1 MSCDTN
7 LYMIMMYIQNVHV
20 YRCLKNHINFNSR
33 PISYSNCYIFFLNL
47 QMRRFERKRKPPTPR
62 RKVVKISGRDVQS
75 AAECL
80 LDLGKE
86 MSGSHTPSSC
96 EEQDVEV
103 MHMLNK

>member
-1 MSCDTN
+1 M
-7 LYMIMMYIQNVHV
+7 
-20 YRCLKNHINFNSR
+20 LKKCILINSR
-33 PISYSNCYIFFLNL
+33 PISYSNCVNFFLNL

-62 RKVVKISGRDVQS
+62 RKVVKISRRDVQS

-86 MSGSHTPSSC
+86 ISESHTPSSC

-103 MHMLNK
+103 M